1 MKAIVQ
7 RVLSSSV
14 EIDGEIV
21 SDIGKGITALI
32 AIEAGDGIDNIMKM
46 AKKLVMLRIF
56 EDETGKMNKS
66 LLDIEGSV
74 LAVSNFTVAGD
85 CSKGQRPSYISA
97 ERPEKAAP
105 LFEKLLK
112 SISEFGVNVQ
122 TGRFGA
128 DMKVDIQ
135 NDGPVTVIIET

>member
-1 MKAIVQ
+1 MYKRQEV
-7 RVLSSSV
+7 
-14 EIDGEIV
+14 
-21 SDIGKGITALI
+21 
-32 AIEAGDGIDNIMKM
+32 GDGIDNIMKM

>member
-14 EIDGEIV
+14 EIDGEIA

-32 AIEAGDGIDNIMKM
+32 AIEVGDGIDNIMKM

>member
-32 AIEAGDGIDNIMKM
+32 AIEVEDGIDNIMKM

>member
-32 AIEAGDGIDNIMKM
+32 AIEVGDGIDNIMKM

-56 EDETGKMNKS
+56 EDETGKMNES

>member
-32 AIEAGDGIDNIMKM
+32 AIEVGDGIDNIMKM